1 MAGSIKVGLKD
12 KATKLRRKGL
22 TYSEILK
29 EVPVAKS
36 TLSLWLRDVGLSKRQ
51 IQKITE
57 RKIRAAHKGGEVR
70 KRARL
75 FLSKKIKEEAA
86 KEISNISKREL
97 WLIGIMLYW
106 AEGSKEKENS
116 PGSGT
121 QFTNSDPYMIRLFI
135 KWLIDICRINR
146 NDIILE
152 LYIHENHRNNV
163 PRAVN
168 HWAKFTEF
176 PESSFQH
183 IYFKKGNPKTKRK
196 NIEDSYYGIVRIKV
210 KSSSILNRKI
220 AGWVNGVINCC
231 R

>member
-1 MAGSIKVGLKD
+1 MPGSIKVDLKD
-12 KATKLRRKGL
+12 KAVNLRWKGL
-22 TYSEILK
+22 IYSEILK

-75 FLSKKIKEEAA
+75 FLSQKIKEEAA
-86 KEISNISKREL
+86 KEITSMSKREL
-97 WLIGIMLYW
+97 WLMGVMLYW
-106 AEGSKEKENS
+106 AEGSKEKENN
-116 PGSGT
+116 PGLGV

-135 KWLIDICRINR
+135 KWLVEICEINR

-152 LYIHENHRNNV
+152 LYIHENHRDNI

-176 PESSFQH
+176 PKNSFQH

-196 NIEDSYYGIVRIKV
+196 NAEDSYYGIVRIKV
-210 KSSSILNRKI
+210 KSSSMLNRKI
-220 AGWVNGVINCC
+220 AGWINGVINCC